1 MTSSPHDD
9 GALESWT
16 ADQEAALL
24 RAIMSFKPAGMHKHF
39 RMVAIRNF
47 MLSAGVI
54 SADDTHTST
63 SGIWNKLGT
72 LYDLEK
78 LDEREDSVINDV
90 TYDDDAEQTV
100 PYWREFEL
108 PRDEFEEMMWE
119 RRLAPDGAASSPA
132 LSRRDSTVAET
143 DEPRSS
149 PVLGRPLA
157 AGGGRAAVPAARGS
171 ARKSVRLSKL
181 QNELETERSASRRTS
196 KAGSPIDEE
205 QETGEAEG
213 DEEDEASEEAGE
225 ENGEEEEKKVLGTG
239 KRETRATPRARTRRA
254 RRK

>member
-1 MTSSPHDD
+1 MTCSPYDD
-9 GALESWT
+9 TAMDAWT

-39 RMVAIRNF
+39 RMVAIRNY
-47 MLSAGVI
+47 MLNAGVI

-78 LDEREDSVINDV
+78 LDEREDSVINDGE
-90 TYDDDAEQTV
+90 YDDDAEQQIV
-100 PYWREFEL
+100 PYWHEFEL
-108 PRDEFEEMMWE
+108 PRAEFEEMMWE
-119 RRLAPDGAASSPA
+119 RRLAPDGASSSPA
-132 LSRRDSTVAET
+132 LSRRDSTVADT

-149 PVLGRPLA
+149 P
-157 AGGGRAAVPAARGS
+157 
-171 ARKSVRLSKL
+171 
-181 QNELETERSASRRTS
+181 NELETERSASRRTS
-196 KAGSPIDEE
+196 KAGSTVDEE
-205 QETGEAEG
+205 DQEMGEAEG
-213 DEEDEASEEAGE
+213 EEEDEASEEAGE
-225 ENGEEEEKKVLGTG
+225 ENGEEEEKRALSTG